1 MIQLG
6 QKNFKAR
13 VTVDNISRIEAQ
25 LDTTIMQ
32 LAQRLSDGSLKIT
45 DQATILTPVIRAG
58 GNNVN
63 EKDISELIFGS
74 MVDSLKAI
82 GEIVSNVLSVGE
94 DEGNVQ
100 KVESQ

>member
-45 DQATILTPVIRAG
+45 DQVAVLTPVIRAG

-63 EKDISELIFGS
+63 EKEISELVFGS

-94 DEGNVQ
+94 DEGNVE